1 MMRACST
8 IHIATVIL
16 AVAATL
22 AGCRSRTPEPTF
34 TQEEVANMQALLRSR
49 EWTPGTV
56 TLIKIEA
63 GRTASQ
69 NYRLVLPVF
78 APDERG
84 VPGKTGGPT
93 IVGSQTIGK
102 LPVTEVR
109 RLASL
114 RKLEYDENSNAQA
127 IIFQN
132 AEQGGAPGG
141 GGQGGCES
149 DHSTPAHG
157 QDIAARIEDILR
169 NINQSKYIF
178 LY

>member
-1 MMRACST
+1 MMRGFST
-8 IHIATVIL
+8 IHIATAVL
-16 AVAATL
+16 AVAATF
-22 AGCRSRTPEPTF
+22 AGCQSRTPEPTF

-56 TLIKIEA
+56 MLIKIEA

-69 NYRLVLPVF
+69 NYRFVLPVF

-84 VPGKTGGPT
+84 ANKTGGPT

-114 RKLEYDENSNAQA
+114 RKLEYDETSNAQA

-157 QDIAARIEDILR
+157 QDIAARVEEILR